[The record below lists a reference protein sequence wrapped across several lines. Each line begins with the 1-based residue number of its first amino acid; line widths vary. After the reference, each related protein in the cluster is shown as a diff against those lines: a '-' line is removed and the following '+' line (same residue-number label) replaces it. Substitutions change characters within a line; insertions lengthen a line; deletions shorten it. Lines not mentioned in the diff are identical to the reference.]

1 MSTVLPPLRVKCL
14 ERSSYTKSLTAP
26 PVRTISLQRTS
37 KPFMVRHSNGINRV
51 KKQLAS
57 TLLVAATYPSIRPAL
72 LDDVRHRFHEGKSPL
87 LRRQRLLRFILFPP
101 EA

>member
-1 MSTVLPPLRVKCL
+1 MFTVLLPLRVKCL
-14 ERSSYTKSLTAP
+14 ERSYTKSLTAP

-37 KPFMVRHSNGINRV
+37 KTFIAQHSNDINLV
-51 KKQLAS
+51 KKQLGW

-72 LDDVRHRFHEGKSPL
+72 LDDVRHRLHEGKSPL

-101 EA
+101 GA